1 MRRALLILMT
11 LAFLPACTDDGTP
24 DAATEGEREPIVYV
38 AVGASET
45 VGHGLAKPD
54 EQAWPRLFLRTLP
67 DGTRFT
73 SVGVSGAKVATA
85 LQQQAGPA
93 VEAQPTLVT
102 VWLNVNDIAGFVP
115 VETYE
120 QQLRDLVHRLR
131 RDGQATVLVANTPAL
146 DKLPAL
152 SRFRLPAAIVNN
164 TVDRYNAVIKRVVEA
179 ERAVLVDL
187 HAASLR
193 ARAEGNEA
201 SYVGPDGFHPSAAGH
216 EAVAAEFVFAYR
228 AAAAVVS
235 R

>member
-1 MRRALLILMT
+1 MT
-11 LAFLPACTDDGTP
+11 LVLLPACTDDGPP
-24 DAATEGEREPIVYV
+24 DVAPDGERDPIVYV

-45 VGHGLAKPD
+45 VGHGLAKPE

-67 DGTRFT
+67 DDTRFT

-131 RDGQATVLVANTPAL
+131 RDGEATVLVANTPAL
-146 DKLPAL
+146 DRLPAL
-152 SRFRLPAAIVNN
+152 NRFRLPASIVNS

-179 ERAVLVDL
+179 EGAVLVDL
-187 HAASLR
+187 HAASLE
-193 ARAEGNEA
+193 ARAEGKEA
-201 SYVGPDGFHPSAAGH
+201 SYIGPDGFHPSAAGH
-216 EAVAAEFVFAYR
+216 EAAAAEFAAAYR
-228 AAAAVVS
+228 ATAAVAS

>member
-1 MRRALLILMT
+1 MRRALLIAMT
-11 LAFLPACTDDGTP
+11 LVLLPACTDDGPP
-24 DAATEGEREPIVYV
+24 DVTAPEREPIVYV

-45 VGHGLAKPD
+45 VGHGLAEPE

-67 DGTRFT
+67 DDTRFT

-93 VEAQPTLVT
+93 VDAQPTLVT
-102 VWLNVNDIAGFVP
+102 VWLNVNDIAGFVA

-120 QQLRDLVHRLR
+120 QQLRDLVRRLR
-131 RDGQATVLVANTPAL
+131 RNGEATVLVANTPAL

-152 SRFRLPAAIVNN
+152 ARFRLPASLVNT
-164 TVDRYNAVIKRVVEA
+164 TVDRYNVVIKRVVDA

-187 HAASLR
+187 HSASLR
-193 ARAEGNEA
+193 ARAEGKEA

-216 EAVAAEFVFAYR
+216 EAAAAEFAAAYR
-228 AAAAVVS
+228 ATAAVAS

>member
-1 MRRALLILMT
+1 MRRALLIAMT
-11 LAFLPACTDDGTP
+11 LALLPACTDDSSPGAVP
-24 DAATEGEREPIVYV
+24 DGERAPIVYV

-67 DGTRFT
+67 DDTRFT
-73 SVGVSGAKVATA
+73 SVGVSGATVATA
-85 LQQQAGPA
+85 LQQQVGGAA
-93 VEAQPTLVT
+93 EAQPTLVT

-131 RDGQATVLVANTPAL
+131 GDGRATVLVANTPAL
-146 DKLPAL
+146 DRLPAL
-152 SRFRLPAAIVNN
+152 SRFRLPASIVNS
-164 TVDRYNAVIKRVVEA
+164 TVDRYNLAITRVVEA
-179 ERAVLVDL
+179 EGAVLVDL

-193 ARAEGNEA
+193 ARADGKEA
-201 SYVGPDGFHPSAAGH
+201 SYIGPDGFHPSAAGH
-216 EAVAAEFVFAYR
+216 EAAAAEFAAAYR
-228 AAAAVVS
+228 ATAAVVS